1 MRVLSICPT
10 YGRLPFLGR
19 MVASFLMQTHTDS
32 DLVIINDDP
41 HVNVVFEHERV
52 TVININKKHLL
63 DVKRNIGAIMGLN
76 YDLIMPLD
84 DDDIYLPQQI
94 EYHVRK
100 FEENPHIDLFRNVD
114 CFLTSKGQ
122 FKRGRNN
129 PNSSAY
135 RPSAFLANG
144 GYGFFEKNSSGD
156 VRFAHKFKNKMI
168 VREPEN
174 AHFVYFWFGGNYHL
188 SAINEKDLE
197 SVAANQREKFKISG
211 DFIIEPDFEE
221 VQTYIDLSKKIIGG
235 EQAIDITCSDESG
248 KIKTNFRLT
257 NE

>member
-1 MRVLSICPT
+1 MKVLTICPT
-10 YGRLPFLGR
+10 YGRPQFLGR
-19 MVASFLMQTHTDS
+19 VVASFLMQTHTDS

-41 HVNVVFEHERV
+41 HVNIVFKHNRV
-52 TVININKKHLL
+52 TVVNLNKKHLL
-63 DVKRNIGAIMGLN
+63 DVKRNIGAIMGIN

-100 FEENPHIDLFRNVD
+100 FQENPDIDFFRNAD
-114 CFLTSKGQ
+114 CFITLHDQ
-122 FKRGRNN
+122 FKRGTNS
-129 PNSSAY
+129 PNSNAY
-135 RPSAFLANG
+135 RPSAFLTNG
-144 GYGFFEKNSSGD
+144 GYDFFEKNSSGD
-156 VRFAHKFKNKMI
+156 VKFANKFTNKLI

-174 AHFVYFWFGGNYHL
+174 AHFVYFWYGGNYHL
-188 SAINEKDLE
+188 SVMDEKDLE
-197 SVAANQREKFKISG
+197 GVAADQRKKFNIVG

>member
-1 MRVLSICPT
+1 MRTLTICPT

-41 HVNVVFEHERV
+41 HVNVVFKHDRV

-94 EYHVRK
+94 EYHVQM
-100 FEENPHIDLFRNVD
+100 FEKNPSIDLFRNVS
-114 CFLTSKGQ
+114 CFFTHKGQ
-122 FKRGRNN
+122 FKRGTNN
-129 PNSSAY
+129 PNSCAY

-144 GYGFFEKNSSGD
+144 GYEFFEKNSSGD
-156 VRFAHKFKNKMI
+156 VRFQRKFNNKMI
-168 VREPEN
+168 VIEPEN
-174 AHFVYFWFGGNYHL
+174 AHFVYCWFGGNYHL
-188 SAINEKDLE
+188 SYINEKDLE

-221 VQTYIDLSKKIIGG
+221 VQTYIGLSKKIISG
-235 EQAIDITCSDESG
+235 EQAIDVTCSDELG
-248 KIKTNFRLT
+248 KIKTNYLLDK
-257 NE
+257 